1 MFFADN
7 IAPMVNEIFSVPYG
21 LESFTVIIGAIGFGV
36 QIYCDFSGYSDI
48 AIGAAAI
55 LGFHIP
61 ANFNK
66 PYFATSPV
74 DFWRRWHIS
83 LSTWLRDY
91 LYIPLGGNKKGDYRK
106 YTNVLTV
113 MIIGGLWHGASWNFL
128 IWGIL
133 HGGFLAIHK
142 FIVKKF
148 PSLNDN
154 ELLKSR
160 KTKIISIL
168 VTQYFIFLAW
178 ITFRVEDINALPYIL
193 YKYVI
198 WDFATESTIQILSH
212 NKLPVILIVL
222 FFILNYIS
230 YKKNIV
236 KVFSELKIRYWTMIL
251 FAIMISILLFYD
263 PFPEEFIYFR
273 F

>member
-1 MFFADN
+1 
-7 IAPMVNEIFSVPYG
+7 
-21 LESFTVIIGAIGFGV
+21 
-36 QIYCDFSGYSDI
+36 
-48 AIGAAAI
+48 
-55 LGFHIP
+55 
-61 ANFNK
+61 
-66 PYFATSPV
+66 
-74 DFWRRWHIS
+74 
-83 LSTWLRDY
+83 
-91 LYIPLGGNKKGDYRK
+91 
-106 YTNVLTV
+106 
-113 MIIGGLWHGASWNFL
+113 
-128 IWGIL
+128 
-133 HGGFLAIHK
+133 
-142 FIVKKF
+142 
-148 PSLNDN
+148 
-154 ELLKSR
+154 LLKSR
-160 KTKIISIL
+160 KTKIVSIL

-212 NKLPVILIVL
+212 NKLPIILIVL